1 MTSNKKQSGF
11 WTRMSKAIG
20 SIFVPSKIIMYLI
33 GIAAIVVATVLIT
46 RKCMSE
52 KEPADEGLVIE
63 ETPILIED
71 IRPKGEL
78 YVYNMAVEDYTTE
91 QRTSMFLGIIPQKH
105 TCVQMLKQSI
115 SYKIDLDKVKYT
127 PDSANV
133 VFVELP
139 EVEYVASTQDSPFVS
154 DDEEYWKTAMPNTN
168 AMKSRVERQIKRKY
182 DTPATRELARKNA
195 QIKITVL
202 LRKLGVEPRFTGSI
216 TKNDEAGKI
225 GK

>member
-1 MTSNKKQSGF
+1 MNEKNKKTGF
-11 WTRMSKAIG
+11 WNKLSGTAKN
-20 SIFVPSKIIMYLI
+20 IFLPSRVLFYII
-33 GIAAIVVATVLIT
+33 GIAVIVIATVFVT
-46 RKCMSE
+46 RKCMSDE
-52 KEPADEGLVIE
+52 KKTDEGLVIE
-63 ETPILIED
+63 DTPILIED

-78 YVYNMAVEDYTTE
+78 YVYNMVVEDYTTE
-91 QRTSMFLGIIPQKH
+91 QRTSMFLGIIPKKH

-127 PDSANV
+127 VDSANV

-139 EVEYVASTQDSPFVS
+139 EVEYVASTQDSPFIS
-154 DDEEYWKTAMPNTN
+154 DDEEYWKEAMPNTN

-182 DTPATRELARKNA
+182 DTLATRELAKKNA
-195 QIKITVL
+195 QIKMTIL

-216 TKNDEAGKI
+216 TRKDEAGKI